1 MRVTKE
7 LSASLDYFRL
17 VFVFLRTIPPGWSS
31 EGRHIPVP
39 FRTFVC
45 YLLAVLMTVDL
56 NRIKEPSPWNGSPR
70 NTKRST

>member
-17 VFVFLRTIPPGWSS
+17 MFVFLRAIPPGWSS
-31 EGRHIPVP
+31 EPVP